1 MITLN
6 DLLTIA
12 DAKQMRV
19 IVPVSPRL
27 RARIFVVPSQ
37 IDELND
43 LIELYGEMPVFSA
56 EPVEGGSILEIVLQ
70 QPALKDMDLLKQGVK

>member
-19 IVPVSPRL
+19 IVPVTLRL
-27 RARIFVVPSQ
+27 RARISVNPRQ
-37 IDELND
+37 TDELND
-43 LIELYGEMPVFSA
+43 LIALYGEMPVFSA
-56 EPVEGGSILEIVLQ
+56 EPVEGGNILEIVMQ
-70 QPALKDMDLLKQGVK
+70 QPALQDMDRLKQDLK